1 MDKGLAFLYIKK
13 AAGSRAQLLVRS
25 DTTTGN
31 ILLNIALV
39 ESLPVSKAEKGKGV
53 MLACIPN
60 PPIEPPP
67 KPKTGDDSGAASNG
81 DAAAAAEEANK
92 KSVTFLLRVKVSDS
106 EELYDTIV
114 RYQKEQS

>member
-67 KPKTGDDSGAASNG
+67 KPKTGDDSAASNG
-81 DAAAAAEEANK
+81 DAAEEANK